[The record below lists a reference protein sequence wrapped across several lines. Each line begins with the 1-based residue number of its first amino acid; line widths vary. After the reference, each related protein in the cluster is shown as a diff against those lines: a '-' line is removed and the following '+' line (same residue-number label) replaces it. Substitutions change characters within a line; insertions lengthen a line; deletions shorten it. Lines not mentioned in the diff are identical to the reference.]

1 MGGKGGGGTTV
12 VQNDP
17 RIGQAA
23 LEQSAIG
30 RELAQLGRDEFTY
43 QKERTDRMDPI
54 YEKLMNTAIEES
66 ETNQE
71 RAADQWQQYKDVFQP
86 IENQMADEAMN
97 YDSPEETARREGLA
111 AATVARQFD
120 ASDAQMSR
128 EMART
133 GVSPTSSLG
142 VQGMRDQANARAL
155 ARAGAVNK
163 ERGDTKLLGMS
174 LRENAA
180 KFGRNQTGTGLAASA
195 AALQGGQSAAG
206 ILGAQ
211 QQSGLVAGQ
220 QAGSLMGA
228 GAGQIGSAGSLLQS
242 NLNSMINQ
250 QMSINQMANQNAM
263 AGQAGLG
270 SLLGTGMMAGAMA
283 FSSEKLKEDITPA
296 DDDQA
301 LGELEQVA
309 VKDWKYKDG
318 VEDGGQHTGPIAEDM
333 QAAMGDEVAP
343 GGVGLDLISVSG
355 KHHSAIRALAKRG
368 KKLEKR
374 IDRLERAAAGLADVE
389 DVEFREKPS
398 SLPDPLKGDISAGIV
413 GLETVIN
420 KGD

>member
-1 MGGKGGGGTTV
+1 MGGKGGSTTT

-23 LEQSAIG
+23 LEQAAIG

-54 YEKLMNTAIEES
+54 YEKLMNTAISES

-86 IENQMADEAMN
+86 IENQMAEEAMN

-120 ASDAQMSR
+120 ASDAQMGR
-128 EMART
+128 DMARM

-142 VQGMRDQANARAL
+142 AQGMRDQANARAL
-155 ARAGAVNK
+155 ARAGAVNQ
-163 ERGDTKLLGMS
+163 ERNNTKLLGMS

-180 KFGRNQTGTGLAASA
+180 RFGRNQTGTGLAASA
-195 AALQGGQSAAG
+195 AALQGGNSAAG
-206 ILGAQ
+206 ILGQ
-211 QQSGLVAGQ
+211 QQQAGLAAGQ

-228 GAGQIGSAGSLLQS
+228 GAGQIGSAGGLLQS

-250 QMSINQMANQNAM
+250 QMAVNQQNA

-270 SLLGTGMMAGAMA
+270 SLLGSLGGAAIMKW
-283 FSSEKLKEDITPA
+283 SSEKLKEDIRPA
-296 DDDQA
+296 DDEKA

-318 VEDGGQHTGPIAEDM
+318 VDDGGQHTGPIAEDM

-355 KHHSAIRALAKRG
+355 KHHAAIRALSKRG

-374 IDRLERAAAGLADVE
+374 IDRLERRAAGLADVE